1 MILLLLLIARIFA
14 NDIPEQV
21 HVAVGAYPGLIQ
33 FTWSTR
39 LSTPTSAVRIGLN
52 PSYLKYYYGT
62 SNTFTNGTNSWVI
75 HTANA
80 TLYPGAT
87 YMYQVGCILTNFSQ
101 VFKLTVPPSTGS
113 SSTYL
118 IYADLDIGLDG
129 NLSWTEIGN
138 RWPQLNIDA
147 VIHMGDIA
155 YDLSTD
161 YGTWGD
167 AFMNSIQPVA
177 SSVPYMV
184 CVGNHEGDDNYVN
197 YLARFAMPNNQFY
210 YTWASGYVRFLAIDT
225 ETIVQQASDLT
236 EMIGYIQNVLN
247 RTQADKE
254 AYPWLVVYGHRPFYC
269 LSTQKKKSC
278 GSESRLLQS
287 TLESLF
293 YTYNVDL
300 YVNGHVH
307 NYERTTPVYQEK
319 VMGSGGSGNVYI
331 DPLATIY
338 VTTGGI
344 GADGNNYDIDTQGVP
359 SWLAAQDGNLSYSVF
374 TAFNATH
381 LFWQQWETGKNK
393 TSDEFW
399 IIKGSSA
406 FAEQ

>member
-1 MILLLLLIARIFA
+1 MILLLLLATQIFA
-14 NDIPEQV
+14 YDIPEQV

-39 LSTPTSAVRIGLN
+39 QSTPTSAVRIWLN
-52 PSYLKYYYGT
+52 PSYFKYYYGISNIFT
-62 SNTFTNGTNSWVI
+62 SGNNSWVI

-101 VFKLTVPPSTGS
+101 IFKLTVPPSTGS

-118 IYADLDIGLDG
+118 IYADLDIGLNG
-129 NLSWTEIGN
+129 NLSWAEIEN
-138 RWPQLNIDA
+138 RWPQLNVDA

-155 YDLSTD
+155 YDLSSD
-161 YGTWGD
+161 NGAWGD
-167 AFMNSIQPVA
+167 TFMNSIQPVA

-184 CVGNHEGDDNYVN
+184 CVGNHEDSDYYES

-225 ETIVQQASDLT
+225 ETIVNQFPNMTD
-236 EMIGYIQNVLN
+236 MIDYVEDVLN
-247 RTQADKE
+247 RPQADKE
-254 AYPWLVVYGHRPFYC
+254 AYPWLIVYGHRPFYC
-269 LSTQKKKSC
+269 SSLEKKGAC
-278 GSESRLLQS
+278 GPEAQLLQS
-287 TLESLF
+287 ALENLF

-307 NYERTTPVYQEK
+307 NYERTAPVYREK
-319 VMGSGGSGNVYI
+319 VMGSGGSGNIYI

-344 GADGNNYDIDTQGVP
+344 GADGDNVDVNTKIVP
-359 SWLAAQDGNLSYSVF
+359 SWLVAQDENLSYSILTV
-374 TAFNATH
+374 FNATH
-381 LFWQQWETGKNK
+381 LVWQQWETGKDR

-399 IIKGSSA
+399 IIKGLSA
-406 FAEQ
+406 FAE